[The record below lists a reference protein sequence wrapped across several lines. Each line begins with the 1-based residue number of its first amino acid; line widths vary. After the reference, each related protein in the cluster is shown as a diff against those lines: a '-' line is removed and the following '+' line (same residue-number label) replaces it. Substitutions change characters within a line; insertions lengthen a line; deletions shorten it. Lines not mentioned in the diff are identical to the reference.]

1 MVATCRQT
9 GTHSSPAYCSRCI
22 LQAAMN
28 IRPFIDQG
36 DNRVKNSIEKQVRDL
51 SNLKHLF
58 ISLLIGSLTGAGI
71 MLLFAPQSGRQ
82 TRANLYQR
90 RILMGN
96 REQMNHVSSTNKAP
110 GVPAKGTPVR
120 MRPAF
125 LTIGNRGS
133 KIQHSSFM
141 PKTEN
146 QLLIEE
152 LLVNDS
158 LGG

>member
-1 MVATCRQT
+1 
-9 GTHSSPAYCSRCI
+9 
-22 LQAAMN
+22 MN
-28 IRPFIDQG
+28 IRPRIDHG
-36 DNRVKNSIEKQVRDL
+36 DNKLKNSIEKQVRDL
-51 SNLKHLF
+51 RNLKHLL
-58 ISLLIGSLTGAGI
+58 ISLLIGSLTGAAI

-96 REQMNHVSSTNKAP
+96 REQMNHVSSTTKAP
-110 GVPAKGTPVR
+110 GVPAKGTPVI
-120 MRPAF
+120 MKPAF
-125 LTIGNRGS
+125 LTMGNRGS
-133 KIQHSSFM
+133 KIQHSSFK